1 MADESLHPDDRVEE
15 LLRARG
21 TEVGPVDDETDLR
34 AMYRYL
40 LGAGVPFEQLR
51 AAIERGDQLPG
62 LIEYRLLGEGG
73 RHGVAEVAASVG
85 LGPEAVVELLCALGI
100 AVPAPGAATLTDS
113 DLAAV
118 RTFAQVRALFG
129 HEAVL
134 RFARVVRASI
144 SRVAEAAVAMF
155 GISVED
161 PLRQRGGTRAELAAV
176 TDRALNTL
184 PLVPELFA
192 ALFQGQAL
200 DAIRRMAILHG
211 ADSTYETVTA
221 SVGFAD
227 LVGSTVWSQHRAP
240 REIADA
246 LGEFERLAQAA
257 LSGRARLVKTIGDEV
272 MFFAPTPGEACR
284 TALNLVSAVAGE
296 PRLPA
301 LRAGLAHGRV
311 VALDGDLYGSVV
323 NLAAR
328 LVHQAEPGHVVS
340 DGAFADA
347 ARAAQRAAH
356 EAAAQHTDIAAEVA
370 DLSYTA
376 LPPRRLAGFDEP
388 VTPYLVVE
396 AR

>member
-1 MADESLHPDDRVEE
+1 MADESRRPDDGVEE

-21 TEVGPVDDETDLR
+21 TEAGPVDDEVDLR

-62 LIEYRLLGEGG
+62 LIEYRLLGEGA

-85 LGPEAVVELLCALGI
+85 LGPDAVVELLCALGI
-100 AVPAPGAATLTDS
+100 AVPAPGAATLSES

-118 RTFAQVRALFG
+118 RTLVQVRSLFG
-129 HEAVL
+129 EEAVL

-144 SRVAEAAVAMF
+144 GRVADAAVAMF

-176 TDRALNTL
+176 TDRALNSL
-184 PLVPELFA
+184 PLVPELFG
-192 ALFQGQAL
+192 ALFRGQAL

-227 LVGSTVWSQHRAP
+227 LVASTVWSQHRTP
-240 REIADA
+240 RELADA

-272 MFFAPTPGEACR
+272 MFFAPSPGEACR

-328 LVHQAEPGHVVS
+328 LVHEATPGHVVS
-340 DGAFADA
+340 DA
-347 ARAAQRAAH
+347 ALAAAAH
-356 EAAAQHTDIAAEVA
+356 AAAVAQHAVAQHTDIAAQVA
-370 DLSYTA
+370 DLTYTA